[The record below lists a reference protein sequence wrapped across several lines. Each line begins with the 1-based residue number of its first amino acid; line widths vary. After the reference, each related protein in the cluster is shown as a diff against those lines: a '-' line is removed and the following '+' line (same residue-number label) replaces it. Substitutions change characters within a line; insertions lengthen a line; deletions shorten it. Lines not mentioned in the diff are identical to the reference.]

1 MEQEEFKFVLRRPS
15 RAMRC
20 TKCMHILGFLQ
31 LVDMVWRQI
40 SGENGGNH
48 EKNDEHP
55 AFSSRLK
62 SSEASDHDASLRSEY
77 EAICAFSSALLVPH
91 VTAAVQLALCKVR
104 RFGPIFHRFPLISN
118 GFLSISMVFAQ
129 ISKDFGRFL
138 RRSLLGNACGP
149 CDTLLGR
156 LFFL

>member
-1 MEQEEFKFVLRRPS
+1 
-15 RAMRC
+15 
-20 TKCMHILGFLQ
+20 MHILGFLQ

-156 LFFL
+156 LFFFIDISYVRHMPLPLDS